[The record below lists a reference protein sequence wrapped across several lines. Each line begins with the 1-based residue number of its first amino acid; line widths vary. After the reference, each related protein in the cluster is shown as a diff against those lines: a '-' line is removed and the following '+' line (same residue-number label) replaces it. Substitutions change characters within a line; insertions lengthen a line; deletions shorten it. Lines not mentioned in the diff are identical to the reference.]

1 MGKQPPPTMYRAT
14 PFNEPASKKQAPFWE
29 SCLNWTFLG
38 IFLAGLALI
47 PIVASMGYFAYFHIF
62 ERIIPGV
69 QVGSTKLGGMNV
81 YEASVQLH
89 RDWNM
94 SRTILV
100 GMMIG
105 DEIKSWEIPI
115 IDLGISL
122 DAHQTALSA
131 YEIGHGPGMRN
142 QALELLSG
150 HLVGWEVMPIVTFDE
165 SAARSG
171 LEKLSDE
178 ITVRALD
185 ATVLIEAGQIKEIP
199 GVPGYTIDIDE
210 TIKIWQENSLEIFLE
225 GVATL
230 SIMTLE
236 PKIVDVTAVIAEAER
251 LLNASLQVRAYDPV
265 SDERFNWQVPQEIVQ
280 SWVKIETGDEGP
292 EVLIDGTR
300 AVEYLLQ
307 LDEEL
312 GPERTIDGEK
322 FAPVLKESLLNDS
335 PATISISYKPRTYRV
350 QTGDSL
356 LAISWRMGIPMW
368 KIMEANPGLDPD
380 TILVGQELFIP
391 PKDAMLTLPV
401 VDNKRIKISLSE
413 QRLWTY
419 QDGELLQEH
428 LISTGQDRS
437 PTQPGIFQVSLHDE
451 MAYASVWNLQM
462 PHFIGIYESWPGFY
476 NGIHALPILA
486 SGQRLWVGNLG
497 RPVSYGCII
506 LDIKPAEE
514 MFTWAEKGVVVEI
527 VP

>member
-1 MGKQPPPTMYRAT
+1 MSKIPPPTMYRIS
-14 PFNEPASKKQAPFWE
+14 PSIEPETKKPAPGWE

-47 PIVASMGYFAYFHIF
+47 PLVAAMGFLAYFHVF

-69 QVGSTKLGGMNV
+69 QVGETKLGGMSV
-81 YEASVQLH
+81 YDASVKLH

-94 SRTILV
+94 ERTILV
-100 GMMIG
+100 GMMVG
-105 DEIKSWEIPI
+105 DEVKTWEIPMLE
-115 IDLGISL
+115 LGISL
-122 DAHQTALSA
+122 DAHQTALNA
-131 YEIGHGPGMRN
+131 YAIGHGAGMRS
-142 QALELLSG
+142 QALETLSG
-150 HLVGWEVMPIVTFDE
+150 VLVGWEIPPVVAFDE
-165 SAARSG
+165 SIARVG
-171 LEKLSDE
+171 LEALSTE

-185 ATVLIEAGQIKEIP
+185 ATILIEEDQIKEIP

-210 TIKIWQENSLEIFLE
+210 TINALSTNPMEVFLE

-230 SIMTLE
+230 SIKTLE
-236 PKIVDVTAVIAEAER
+236 PQIEDVSEVITEAER
-251 LLNASLQVRAYDPV
+251 LLNASLRVQAYDPV
-265 SDERFNWQVPQEIVQ
+265 SDERFDWQVPQAVVR
-280 SWVKIETGDEGP
+280 SWVKIETSDQGL
-292 EVLIDGTR
+292 EVLIDGSK
-300 AVEYLLQ
+300 AVDYLLQ

-322 FAPVLKESLLNDS
+322 YAPILKESLLENTT
-335 PATISISYKPRTYRV
+335 ATVSISYKPRTYVV
-350 QTGDSL
+350 QPGDSL
-356 LAISWRMGIPMW
+356 LAIAWRTGIPMW
-368 KIMEANPGLDPD
+368 KVIQANPGLDPD
-380 TILVGQELFIP
+380 TILAGQELAIP

-401 VDNKRIKISLSE
+401 IQNKRIKISISE

-428 LISTGQDRS
+428 LISTGLDRS

-451 MAYASVWNLQM
+451 LAYASVWDLQM

-476 NGIHALPILA
+476 NGLHALPILA
-486 SGQRLWVGNLG
+486 SGQRLWSGYLG
-497 RPVSYGCII
+497 QPVSYGCIV
-506 LDIKPAEE
+506 LDIQPAEE

>member
-1 MGKQPPPTMYRAT
+1 MSKQPPPTMYRVS
-14 PFNEPASKKQAPFWE
+14 PFEEPAPKKVAPFWE

-47 PIVASMGYFAYFHIF
+47 PLVAGMGFLAYFHIF

-69 QVGSTKLGGMNV
+69 HVGGTNLGGMNV
-81 YEASVQLH
+81 YDASVQLH

-94 SRTILV
+94 GRTVLV
-100 GMMIG
+100 GMMVG
-105 DEIKSWEIPI
+105 EEVKTWELPI
-115 IDLGISL
+115 TELGISL
-122 DAHQTALSA
+122 DAHETALSA
-131 YEIGHGPGMRN
+131 YAIGHGAGMRN
-142 QALELLSG
+142 QALEMLSG
-150 HLVGWEVMPIVTFDE
+150 VLVGWEVEPVISLDE
-165 SAARSG
+165 TAARAG
-171 LEKLSDE
+171 LEALSTE

-185 ATVLIEAGQIKEIP
+185 ATVLIEGGQVKEIP
-199 GVPGYTIDIDE
+199 GVPGYTIDIE
-210 TIKIWQENSLEIFLE
+210 ATINLFQSDPREIFQE

-236 PKIVDVTAVIAEAER
+236 PQVVDVSALIAEAER
-251 LLNASLQVRAYDPV
+251 LLNASLEVRAYDPV
-265 SDERFNWQVPQEIVQ
+265 SDERFTWQVPQEIVQ

-300 AVEYLLQ
+300 AVEYLIR

-312 GPERTIDGEK
+312 GAERTIDGEK
-322 FAPVLKESLLNDS
+322 YAIILKESLLNNT
-335 PATISISYKPRTYRV
+335 PATISISYKPRSYLV

-356 LAISWRMGIPMW
+356 LAISWRTGIPMW
-368 KIMEANPGLDPD
+368 KIMQANPGLDPD
-380 TILVGQELFIP
+380 TILVGQELSIP

-401 VDNKRIKISLSE
+401 IENKRIKISLSE

-419 QDGELLQEH
+419 QDGELLNEH

-451 MAYASVWNLQM
+451 MAFASVWNLQM

-506 LDIKPAEE
+506 LDIAPAEE
-514 MFTWAEKGVVVEI
+514 MFTWAEKGVIVEI